1 MPLMG
6 GDRASVLPPR
16 LVVSFAAQDPFM
28 STSQRSGGIPSPSS
42 VPSPGV
48 KGPSTGPADGAPPPR
63 RLPLTARL
71 RNHFFAG
78 ILVTAPA
85 AITFFVAWK
94 FIEFVDSQVANL
106 VPAKYH
112 FDFSVP
118 GLGLVVMVAL
128 LIAIG
133 AFATGLVGR
142 ILFRSGERLL
152 NRMPL
157 IRSIYGALKQILETV
172 LAQQSTAFRQVVL
185 VEYPRRG
192 IWAIAF
198 ITGVTEGEV
207 QHLTAQEC
215 VNVFLPTTP
224 NPTSGFLLFVPRED
238 LIVLDMSV
246 EDGIKMVIS
255 GGIVTPPD
263 RRPDEVQRV
272 PLVSTTVEV
281 EAGPAR
287 KRPGSSNNGRSNNGH
302 GAAEATEQPSSSDEE
317 TFARV

>member
-1 MPLMG
+1 MSIPQRPQGPAAPSHRPAG
-6 GDRASVLPPR
+6 G
-16 LVVSFAAQDPFM
+16 
-28 STSQRSGGIPSPSS
+28 
-42 VPSPGV
+42 
-48 KGPSTGPADGAPPPR
+48 KGPASGPPTGPVQPH
-63 RLPLTARL
+63 RLSLTARL

-94 FIEFVDSQVANL
+94 FIEFVDKQVANL
-106 VPAKYH
+106 IPDQYH
-112 FDFSVP
+112 LDFSVP

-207 QHLTAQEC
+207 QNLTAQEC

-238 LIVLDMSV
+238 IIVLDMSV

-263 RRPDEVQRV
+263 RRPEEVRRV
-272 PLVSTTVEV
+272 PLVSATPDVDP
-281 EAGPAR
+281 GPSR
-287 KRPGSSNNGRSNNGH
+287 KRSPRANGDLVDINGGGNGDAGVESALSGD
-302 GAAEATEQPSSSDEE
+302 GAGAS
-317 TFARV
+317 RG

>member
-1 MPLMG
+1 
-6 GDRASVLPPR
+6 
-16 LVVSFAAQDPFM
+16 M
-28 STSQRSGGIPSPSS
+28 SIPQRP
-42 VPSPGV
+42 
-48 KGPSTGPADGAPPPR
+48 KGPVHPPHGPAGGKGPASGPPAGPTQPH
-63 RLPLTARL
+63 RLSLTARL

-94 FIEFVDSQVANL
+94 FIEFVDKQVANL
-106 VPAKYH
+106 IPDKYH
-112 FDFSVP
+112 LDFSVP

-192 IWAIAF
+192 IWAVAF

-207 QHLTAQEC
+207 QNLTAQEC

-238 LIVLDMSV
+238 VIVLDMSV

-263 RRPDEVQRV
+263 RRPEEVRRV
-272 PLVSTTVEV
+272 PLVSKTVD
-281 EAGPAR
+281 ADA
-287 KRPGSSNNGRSNNGH
+287 GSSRKGLPRTNGDEGEING
-302 GAAEATEQPSSSDEE
+302 GVVVGDTRREPSPSERNAV
-317 TFARV
+317 TPVV

>member
-1 MPLMG
+1 MTRTPPP
-6 GDRASVLPPR
+6 ASGR
-16 LVVSFAAQDPFM
+16 
-28 STSQRSGGIPSPSS
+28 
-42 VPSPGV
+42 PG
-48 KGPSTGPADGAPPPR
+48 GPAQPR
-63 RLPLTARL
+63 GSLTARL

-94 FIEFVDSQVANL
+94 FIEFVDERVAAII
-106 VPAKYH
+106 PQQYH
-112 FDFSVP
+112 LPLSIP
-118 GLGLVVMVAL
+118 GVGLLLMVL
-128 LIAIG
+128 MLIGIG

-142 ILFRSGERLL
+142 AMFRLGESLL

-157 IRSIYGALKQILETV
+157 IRNIYGALKQILETV

-207 QHLTAQEC
+207 QNLTAKEC

-224 NPTSGFLLFVPRED
+224 NPTSGFLLFVPRQD
-238 LIVLDMSV
+238 LVVLDMTV
-246 EDGIKMVIS
+246 EEGIKMVIS

-263 RRPDEVQRV
+263 RRPEEVRRV
-272 PLVSTTVEV
+272 PLVDTTE
-281 EAGPAR
+281 
-287 KRPGSSNNGRSNNGH
+287 
-302 GAAEATEQPSSSDEE
+302 DEE
-317 TFARV
+317 ADRPAALSPLAPRPDAPEPPRPPAVLEKV